1 MEDNNMTITE
11 MIEKGYTDEEI
22 MAEVRSTR
30 KETETENEKA
40 AMIEKAK
47 MDAVDAIVD
56 FMALAFDAE
65 DGKYDELFEAMRAS
79 MSEVLDEA
87 VANGKFIKRIAKLG
101 GREFGTEKEV
111 KTAEKEIKVTKV
123 DDIDTILK
131 AFVSML

>member
-1 MEDNNMTITE
+1 MTITE

-22 MAEVRSTR
+22 MAEVRSAR

-56 FMALAFDAE
+56 FMALAFDAK
-65 DGKYDELFEAMRAS
+65 DGEYDEFFKTMRVS

-101 GREFGTEKEV
+101 DREFGAEKEV
-111 KTAEKEIKVTKV
+111 KTGEKEIKVTKV
-123 DDIDTILK
+123 DDIDAILR

>member
-1 MEDNNMTITE
+1 MTITE

-22 MAEVRSTR
+22 IAEIRSAR

-40 AMIEKAK
+40 ARIEDAK
-47 MDAVDAIVD
+47 MNAVEAIVN

-65 DGKYDELFEAMRAS
+65 DGEYDELFEAMRVS

-87 VANGKFIKRIAKLG
+87 VASGKLINRIAKLG
-101 GREFGTEKEV
+101 KESEVTGNSAEKEV
-111 KTAEKEIKVTKV
+111 KTAKI
-123 DDIDTILK
+123 DDVDTILR

>member
-1 MEDNNMTITE
+1 MTITE

-22 MAEVRSTR
+22 MAEVRSAR

-56 FMALAFDAE
+56 FMALAFDAK
-65 DGKYDELFEAMRAS
+65 DGEYDELFETMRAS
-79 MSEVLDEA
+79 MSEVLDEV
-87 VANGKFIKRIAKLG
+87 VANGKFMERIAKLG
-101 GREFGTEKEV
+101 GREFGAEKEV
-111 KTAEKEIKVTKV
+111 KTGEKEIKVTKV
-123 DDIDTILK
+123 DDIDAILR

>member
-1 MEDNNMTITE
+1 MTITE

-22 MAEVRSTR
+22 MAEVRSAR

-56 FMALAFDAE
+56 FMALAFDAK
-65 DGKYDELFEAMRAS
+65 DGEYDELFKTIRAS
-79 MSEVLDEA
+79 MSEMLDEA
-87 VANGKFIKRIAKLG
+87 VANAQFIAK
-101 GREFGTEKEV
+101 FGKDFGIEKEV
-111 KTAEKEIKVTKV
+111 KTTGKKVKTAKV
-123 DDIDTILK
+123 DDIDAILK

>member
-22 MAEVRSTR
+22 MAEVRSAR
-30 KETETENEKA
+30 KETENEKA
-40 AMIEKAK
+40 AMIEEAK
-47 MDAVDAIVD
+47 MNAVDAIVN

-65 DGKYDELFEAMRAS
+65 DGEYDELFEAMRVS

-87 VANGKFIKRIAKLG
+87 VANSQLIKRIAKLG
-101 GREFGTEKEV
+101 KDFGTEKEAKTAEKEV
-111 KTAEKEIKVTKV
+111 KTAKI
-123 DDIDTILK
+123 DDVDTILR

>member
-1 MEDNNMTITE
+1 MTITE

-22 MAEVRSTR
+22 MAEIRSAR

-40 AMIEKAK
+40 ARIEDAK
-47 MDAVDAIVD
+47 MNAVEAIVN

-65 DGKYDELFEAMRAS
+65 DGEYDELFEAMRVS

-87 VANGKFIKRIAKLG
+87 VASGKLINRIAKLG
-101 GREFGTEKEV
+101 KESGVTENSAEKEV
-111 KTAEKEIKVTKV
+111 KTAKIDDV
-123 DDIDTILK
+123 DAILK

>member
-1 MEDNNMTITE
+1 MTITE

-22 MAEVRSTR
+22 MAEVHSAR

-47 MDAVDAIVD
+47 MDAIDAIVN

-65 DGKYDELFEAMRAS
+65 DGEYDELFKAMRAS

-87 VANGKFIKRIAKLG
+87 VANGQLIMRIAKLSKD
-101 GREFGTEKEV
+101 FGAEKEV
-111 KTAEKEIKVTKV
+111 KTAEKEVKTAKIDDV
-123 DDIDTILK
+123 DAILK

>member
-1 MEDNNMTITE
+1 MTITE

-30 KETETENEKA
+30 KEAEEKDERA
-40 AMIEKAK
+40 AKIEEAK
-47 MDAVDAIVD
+47 MNAVEAIVD
-56 FMALAFDAE
+56 FMALAFDAK
-65 DGKYDELFEAMRAS
+65 DGEYDELFKTMRVS

-101 GREFGTEKEV
+101 GREFGAEKEV
-111 KTAEKEIKVTKV
+111 KTGEKEIKVTKV
-123 DDIDTILK
+123 DDIDAILR

>member
-1 MEDNNMTITE
+1 MTITE

-30 KETETENEKA
+30 KEAEEKDERA
-40 AMIEKAK
+40 AMIEDAK
-47 MDAVDAIVD
+47 MNAVEAIVD

-65 DGKYDELFEAMRAS
+65 DGEYDELFETMRAS

-87 VANGKFIKRIAKLG
+87 VANAQFIAK
-101 GREFGTEKEV
+101 FGKDFGIEKDVKTAKKEV
-111 KTAEKEIKVTKV
+111 KTAKIDDV
-123 DDIDTILK
+123 DAILK

>member
-1 MEDNNMTITE
+1 MTITE

-30 KETETENEKA
+30 KETETENKKA
-40 AMIEKAK
+40 AMIEEEK

-56 FMALAFDAE
+56 FMALAFDAKGSE
-65 DGKYDELFEAMRAS
+65 YDEFFEAMRVS

-87 VANGKFIKRIAKLG
+87 VANSQLIKRIAKLG
-101 GREFGTEKEV
+101 KDFGTEKEAKTAEKEV
-111 KTAEKEIKVTKV
+111 KTAKI
-123 DDIDTILK
+123 DDVDTILR